1 MADMRRHVPIARL
14 ARLTAVLSVPFAATL
29 IGLVAGGWLHVVP
42 ALGGAVLTGVALLLL
57 LRPLMGDLMG
67 VAFYLRNEADDDHPS
82 RPPEIRFS
90 ETGGDIVVAAYTL
103 RARLRRRL
111 AQAEAQA
118 DFHGAVARNLPIP
131 LLIIAQ
137 DGMVQRANAA
147 AAAVLGREP
156 EKKALT
162 TIIRDPS
169 TLEAVDAVLG
179 GARRQTVHLT
189 LGGTVERAFDV
200 TVEPLPDT
208 GNGRQAMIL
217 LHDVTPLVRA
227 EQMRADFVANA
238 SHELR
243 TPLTS
248 VLGFIETLR
257 GPARDDT
264 EAHERFLGI
273 MYQQAVRMKRLIEDL
288 LSLSR
293 IELHEHTQ
301 PTDSVDL
308 AEIVQ
313 GVAEGL
319 QLQIQNKNMR
329 LAVEI
334 PDDLPSALGDPDE
347 LTQVIQNLLTNAVKY
362 GLDGTNVTV
371 TARLAE
377 RGPAAMPQ
385 ATRTDCL
392 ALTVR
397 DHGEGIAKEHLPRLT
412 ERFYRVDTARS
423 RQLGGTGL
431 GLAIVKHIV
440 NRHRGALSIDST
452 VGEGSAFTVYLPRF
466 GQRPGS
472 LPAI

>member
-1 MADMRRHVPIARL
+1 MADLRRHVPLPRVMRL
-14 ARLTAVLSVPFAATL
+14 GVVVSAPYAAVL
-29 IGLVAGGWLHVVP
+29 IGLVLGGWLGVAP
-42 ALGGAVLTGVALLLL
+42 ALCAFLITYLALLLL

-67 VAFYLRNEADDDHPS
+67 VAFYLRSEADDDLQA

-90 ETGGDIVVAAYTL
+90 ETGRDVVVAAYTL

-111 AQAEAQA
+111 AQAETQA

-131 LLIIAQ
+131 LLIVSP
-137 DGMVQRANAA
+137 DRVVLRANAA
-147 AAAVLGREP
+147 AAAVMGREP
-156 EKKALT
+156 ETKALA
-162 TIIRDPS
+162 TIIRDPGA
-169 TLEAVDAVLG
+169 LEAVDRVLEG
-179 GARRQTVHLT
+179 GQRQTVHLT

-208 GNGRQAMIL
+208 GEGRQAMIL

-308 AEIVQ
+308 ADVVQ
-313 GVAEGL
+313 AITEGML
-319 QLQIQNKNMR
+319 LQIQNKAMT
-329 LAVEI
+329 LITDI
-334 PDDLPSALGDPDE
+334 PETLPPVLGDPDE
-347 LTQVIQNLLTNAVKY
+347 LAQVVQNLLTNAVKY
-362 GLDGTNVTV
+362 GLDGTTV
-371 TARLAE
+371 TITARQAE
-377 RGPAAMPQ
+377 RGPASMPQ
-385 ATRTDCL
+385 STRADCVM
-392 ALTVR
+392 LTVR
-397 DHGEGIAKEHLPRLT
+397 DQGEGIAKEHLPRLT

-440 NRHRGALSIDST
+440 NRHRGALAIDSA
-452 VGEGSAFTVYLPRF
+452 VGEGSAFSVFLPRF
-466 GQRPGS
+466 DRPA
-472 LPAI
+472 P